1 MLTSAAGRLRQTEV
15 AHAGWP
21 DPGQTK
27 ENSPPCAPPRPPRR
41 AHPRIPRRCLSL
53 RTLWELEPEGQV
65 PFHGHVWV
73 ERVVLEDHRDI
84 ALFGRE
90 IVDDAVADDDLA
102 LADLLQSGEHPQ
114 RGRLAATRRT
124 YHDEQ
129 FTVLDRE
136 VEGVNGDGP
145 VVENLRDAVVL
156 DLSQVSSLRRVAKPF
171 QPNETGDP
179 ELVARRC
186 PLPDLPRSFADGN
199 EDGIGDLP
207 GLTEKPDNLDG

>member
-21 DPGQTK
+21 DPGQKK

-136 VEGVNGDGP
+136 VEGVGGVNGDGP

-156 DLSQVSSLRRVAKPF
+156 DLSQVSSLRRVGKPF

-186 PLPDLPRSFADGN
+186 PLPDLPPVVR
-199 EDGIGDLP
+199 
-207 GLTEKPDNLDG
+207 